1 MEMAG
6 VRHRSDLL
14 LEEEEDLFGG
24 GDDDA
29 DADAEA
35 EDTTDDA
42 EEEATDDTDDA
53 DADEEEEE
61 ESGRQLT
68 AKEIEAL
75 GPGDIEKEIDSVMTD
90 IFDNSSKSL
99 AAQAAANESIHKN
112 KLSNL
117 LFEAGDIE
125 SFDMQHFAKETARY
139 INHYDT
145 LLDVEGML
153 YNKAKETL
161 LAQFG
166 DQGDMAVANFEE
178 FMARVHG
185 IDLTGG
191 SADDFIAPVAAGAG
205 GEGGA

>member
-14 LEEEEDLFGG
+14 LEEEDELFG

-29 DADAEA
+29 DAGDTGDTEDDADADADAEDA
-35 EDTTDDA
+35 DGSDDA
-42 EEEATDDTDDA
+42 EEE
-53 DADEEEEE
+53 EEEEP
-61 ESGRQLT
+61 GRQLT

-90 IFDNSSKSL
+90 IFDSSSKSL
-99 AAQAAANESIHKN
+99 AAQAAANESIHRN
-112 KLSNL
+112 KLSKL

-161 LAQFG
+161 LVQFG
-166 DQGDMAVANFEE
+166 DQGDIAVADFEE

-185 IDLTGG
+185 IDLIGDKGT
-191 SADDFIAPVAAGAG
+191 DFVAPVAVGAG